1 MTLSVAILIERNDC
15 SRSKGSPW
23 SLDSHRA
30 WDRSRHTRLAYGQIE
45 SSRLTQP
52 ERSVTAHGVRSLY
65 SDKVAHPP
73 SVPNFFN
80 ASKEDPQNL
89 AVELNQT
96 PMEETRALHPDQN
109 GVVERRHRHIL
120 ETARTIRFQGHL
132 PIRYRGH
139 CIDAAVYIINRIP
152 SSVLANKSPYELLLS
167 KTPSLTYLKVI
178 GCLCFATNLTGHDKF
193 APRAVRDVVFYGD
206 IFPFHIAE
214 DSSESLFLDITPVPR
229 QDLDEEE
236 NTVVSSV
243 DVTNVPCSSNITP
256 NANNVPCSSNI
267 TLAATNVPCSPT
279 VAPALLDEQNI
290 SYPVKHNNVES
301 LGDSSALL
309 NAEGIRKPA
318 RVSKTPIWLKDY
330 VRNDK
335 RSTASCCRYPISEV
349 IRYEAIY
356 LKYQSY
362 LANFL
367 SEVEPTSYLEAVKG
381 KR

>member
-15 SRSKGSPW
+15 SRREQHPF
-23 SLDSHRA
+23 HR
-30 WDRSRHTRLAYGQIE
+30 DQ
-45 SSRLTQP
+45 
-52 ERSVTAHGVRSLY
+52 VRSLY

-139 CIDAAVYIINRIP
+139 CIDAAV
-152 SSVLANKSPYELLLS
+152 
-167 KTPSLTYLKVI
+167 I

-193 APRAVRDVVFYGD
+193 APRAVRLVFLGYVA
-206 IFPFHIAE
+206 HQKAE

>member
-1 MTLSVAILIERNDC
+1 M
-15 SRSKGSPW
+15 
-23 SLDSHRA
+23 
-30 WDRSRHTRLAYGQIE
+30 
-45 SSRLTQP
+45 
-52 ERSVTAHGVRSLY
+52 Y
-65 SDKVAHPP
+65 S
-73 SVPNFFN
+73 
-80 ASKEDPQNL
+80 Q
-89 AVELNQT
+89 
-96 PMEETRALHPDQN
+96 QN
-109 GVVERRHRHIL
+109 GVVEKRHRHIL

-193 APRAVRDVVFYGD
+193 APRAVRLVFLGYAAHQKGYRLLDLENKVFFISRDVVFYGD

-290 SYPVKHNNVES
+290 SYPVEHNNVES